1 MESTGIHGDPFE
13 RYWMI
18 CTYLRSM
25 ARQPALIASARLL
38 RFFNNKTG
46 VVIGGRLRWRF
57 RTLVRTAR
65 KIVNVDNC
73 PSNGTELGNVD
84 YVTDA
89 ADLFFAPNETLDF
102 VCSSHVLE
110 HIANPFKAIGEWKR
124 VVRDGG
130 VIYAGVPDKRHTF
143 DHARERTPLSHLI
156 DDFNRDVDQTDE
168 THAAEFLKGCDY
180 EMADGPRRD
189 ELLKKVRN
197 NPIST
202 IHHHVWVVDDVA
214 EIFEHMGLQVI
225 YGPVLHHGTIH
236 IIGRKS
242 KR

>member
-1 MESTGIHGDPFE
+1 
-13 RYWMI
+13 MI

-25 ARQPALIASARLL
+25 ARRPSLVSSVHLL

-57 RTLVRTAR
+57 GALLKTASR
-65 KIVNVDNC
+65 IINMDNC
-73 PSNGTELGNVD
+73 PSNLAKPGSTDHVM
-84 YVTDA
+84 TDA
-89 ADLFFAPNETLDF
+89 ADLFFAPDETMDF

-110 HIANPFKAIGEWKR
+110 HIANPLKAIDEWKR

-130 VIYAGVPDKRHTF
+130 IIYAAVPDKRHTF
-143 DHARERTPLSHLI
+143 DYARGRTPLSHLI
-156 DDFNRDVDQTDE
+156 DDFNRDVDQTDK
-168 THAAEFLKGCDY
+168 THAVEFLERCDY
-180 EMADGPRRD
+180 EMADGPRRN
-189 ELLKKVRN
+189 ELLNKVRN

-202 IHHHVWVVDDVA
+202 IHHHVWVVYDVA
-214 EIFEHMGLQVI
+214 EIFEHVGLQVI

-236 IIGRKS
+236 IVGRKS